1 MVIQEAEGGNQF
13 ASYQLGKLYLQ
24 DTQVEKNPAQAVEY
38 LTDAAEQGCSQAQYL
53 LGKLYLLGQDV
64 EQDYAA
70 AEYWFTQA
78 ASQGHEYAQFFL
90 DHMEPERDPSVLLYA
105 THLLCAMAQIIR
117 ETPPPAPPG
126 IHIDRKRFQQLMEKK
141 IAMGHKPDD
150 HEEQGWGGM
159 TM

>member
-1 MVIQEAEGGNQF
+1 MEGGNQF

-24 DTQVEKNPAQAVEY
+24 GTQAEKDIDKSVAHLA
-38 LTDAAEQGCSQAQYL
+38 DAAEQGFSQAQYL
-53 LGKLYLLGQDV
+53 LGKLYLLGQGV
-64 EQDYAA
+64 EQDYAI
-70 AEYWFTQA
+70 AEYWLTQA
-78 ASQGHEYAQFFL
+78 AGQGHEYARFFL
-90 DHMEPERDPSVLLYA
+90 DHMEPERDPSVLLCA

-126 IHIDRKRFQQLMEKK
+126 IHIDRKQLRQIQEKK

-150 HEEQGWGGM
+150 HKEQGWGAM